1 MNNWTNIVRRKIMMS
16 FGTLLAFSLVSLGM
30 VCSPGP
36 NMIYLI
42 SRSIT
47 QGRLAGIISLLG
59 VLLGFLV
66 YIFATMFGLTV
77 LFTAVP
83 FLFETVKLAGAA
95 YLLWL
100 AWKAI
105 KPGAASILSP
115 RILSIDPPKKLFL
128 MGFMTNLLNP
138 KIAILYVS
146 LLPQF
151 EDPSRGSLF
160 IQSASLG
167 LIQITVSFTV
177 NLLIVL
183 AASRVAAW
191 FGTRPT
197 WLRVQRWLMG
207 SVLTGLA
214 IRLAFERRQ

>member
-1 MNNWTNIVRRKIMMS
+1 MVS
-16 FGTLLAFSLVSLGM
+16 FSTVLAFAIVSLSM

-47 QGRLAGIISLLG
+47 QGRMAGFISLLG
-59 VLLGFLV
+59 IMLGFII
-66 YIFATMFGLTV
+66 YIIATMFGLTA
-77 LFTAVP
+77 LFLAVP
-83 FLFETVKLAGAA
+83 SLYEAVKWAGAA

-100 AWKAI
+100 AWSSI
-105 KPGAASILSP
+105 KPGATSIMEP
-115 RILSIDPPKKLFL
+115 RTIAIEPPRKLFL
-128 MGFMTNLLNP
+128 MGLMTNLLNP

-151 EDPSRGSLF
+151 EDPEKGPLLL
-160 IQSASLG
+160 QGAVLG
-167 LIQITVSFTV
+167 FTQITVSFIV
-177 NLLIVL
+177 NLLIVFT
-183 AASRVAAW
+183 ASRVAKW

-197 WLRVQRWLMG
+197 WLRVQRWLMA

-214 IRLAFERRQ
+214 VRLAFERRQ

>member
-1 MNNWTNIVRRKIMMS
+1 
-16 FGTLLAFSLVSLGM
+16 
-30 VCSPGP
+30 
-36 NMIYLI
+36 
-42 SRSIT
+42 
-47 QGRLAGIISLLG
+47 LAGVISLLG
-59 VLLGFLV
+59 VMLGFIV
-66 YIFATMFGLTV
+66 YIIATMFGLTV

-83 FLFETVKLAGAA
+83 FVFETVKFAGAA

-100 AWKAI
+100 AWNAI

-128 MGFMTNLLNP
+128 MGFMTNLFNP
-138 KIAILYVS
+138 KIAILYCS
-146 LLPQF
+146 LLP
-151 EDPSRGSLF
+151 LF

-183 AASRVAAW
+183 GASRVAAW

-214 IRLAFERRQ
+214 LRLAFERRQ